1 MYQSDT
7 EMLFPTRVI
16 PALKNLR
23 GPAWKSLVESVAV
36 EPDGGEAT
44 LAFGLMMIR
53 LNGCLTCHSDSY
65 RAMRGCTV
73 CAQQAVSRYKDGDDG
88 LVGLYEKSRQEVL
101 LYLENGTLVEM

>member
-16 PALKNLR
+16 PSLKQLR
-23 GPAWKSLVESVAV
+23 GPAWKSLVETAAVAN
-36 EPDGGEAT
+36 DGDETT

-53 LNGCLTCHSDSY
+53 LNGCMTCHSDSY

-73 CAQQAVSRYKDGDDG
+73 CAQQSVTRYKDADDG
-88 LVGLYEKSRQEVL
+88 LVKLFQKASREVH
-101 LYLENGTLVEM
+101 LYLQDGTLVEV

>member
-23 GPAWKSLVESVAV
+23 GPAWKSLVETVAV

-73 CAQQAVSRYKDGDDG
+73 FAQQSVGRFKDGDDG
-88 LVGLYEKSRQEVL
+88 LVGLYQKSRQEVL

>member
-16 PALKNLR
+16 PALKNQR
-23 GPAWKSLVESVAV
+23 GAAWKTLVEEVAV

-53 LNGCLTCHSDSY
+53 LSGCLTCHSDSY

-73 CAQQAVSRYKDGDDG
+73 CAQQSVGRFKDGDEG
-88 LVGLYEKSRQEVL
+88 LVKLYNKARAEVR
-101 LYLENGTLVEM
+101 LYLENGALVEL

>member
-16 PALKNLR
+16 PTLKNLR
-23 GPAWKSLVESVAV
+23 GPAWRSLVETAATAV
-36 EPDGGEAT
+36 DGDETT

-73 CAQQAVSRYKDGDDG
+73 CAQQAVARFKDTDDG
-88 LVGLYEKSRQEVL
+88 LVKLFQKASREVR
-101 LYLENGTLVEM
+101 LYLQDGTLVEM

>member
-23 GPAWKSLVESVAV
+23 GRSWKDLVEGVAT
-36 EPDGGEAT
+36 EPDGAEGT

-65 RAMRGCTV
+65 RAMRGCTI
-73 CAQQAVSRYKDGDDG
+73 CAQQSIARFKDTDEG
-88 LVGLYEKSRQEVL
+88 LVRLYKNAQKDVA
-101 LYLENGTLVEM
+101 LYLEDGTLVDV

>member
-7 EMLFPTRVI
+7 EMLFPNRVI
-16 PALKNLR
+16 PSLKSLR
-23 GPAWKSLVESVAV
+23 GPAWRSLVETAATAV
-36 EPDGGEAT
+36 DGDETT

-73 CAQQAVSRYKDGDDG
+73 CAQQAVARFKDNDDG
-88 LVGLYEKSRQEVL
+88 LVKLFHKASREVR
-101 LYLENGTLVEM
+101 LYLQDGTLVEM